1 MAVRDT
7 KLGEREYDRLFAGV
21 TPAALV
27 TAVTVAA
34 GQTLARGTVVVGVPG
49 GEVKAAAS
57 ALGVAAAAPTT
68 PPAQGGE
75 GKAAVAAETG
85 TPTAYVLA
93 EDVTA
98 DKAAVTATA
107 YKTGNF
113 ARQALV
119 TDGKYALTDADYE
132 FLRGVGIQTEDTL

>member
-75 GKAAVAAETG
+75 AKAAAETG

-98 DKAAVTATA
+98 DEAAVTATA

>member
-1 MAVRDT
+1 MAVRET

-34 GQTLARGTVVVGVPG
+34 GQTLVRGTVVVGVPG
-49 GEVKAAAS
+49 GEVKAAAG
-57 ALGVAAAAPTT
+57 ALGVAAAAPST
-68 PPAQGGE
+68 PEQGGDA
-75 GKAAVAAETG
+75 KAAAETG

-93 EDVTA
+93 EDVTT
-98 DKAAVTATA
+98 DKDAVTATA

-132 FLRGVGIQTEDTL
+132 FLRGVGIQTEDAL